1 MNSATKSLKH
11 IASEQ
16 LPSFLS
22 LIKWEFPKIGVPY
35 FGVLIIRIYIRV
47 PYFRKLPNDSSKIAR
62 ISNPIL
68 KSQAPVGGHFGRV
81 VCQQHSDG
89 QPGPK
94 LQ

>member
-1 MNSATKSLKH
+1 MNSATNSLKH
-11 IASEQ
+11 ITSEQ

-22 LIKWEFPKIGVPY
+22 LIKWEFPKIGVHY
-35 FGVLIIRIYIRV
+35 FGALILRILLFRVLY
-47 PYFRKLPNDSSKIAR
+47 YELPNDASKIAR